1 VVLFNNINGFYLFCK
16 LKISIHNMSKKN
28 WVGIG
33 VFLFLFPFSLS
44 SKAQEVSEE
53 DKTKVTFFGYVSY
66 EAIFDSHNSV
76 FTRDGELYL
85 YPSPPVYHPESNK
98 LVNKNNQLEM
108 LSLQSRLGARIAGPN
123 VLGAKVTGLIEGDFF
138 ATHEDY
144 KHHLRVRHALMKLQW
159 DKIGL
164 TMGQF
169 WHPMFTPELFP
180 LVVSFGAAAPF
191 NPLNR
196 APQIRLD
203 YTPTESFKIVLAA
216 LAHGY
221 HYSIGP
227 EDANRNSGLP
237 DLQFQIHIG
246 NKPGF
251 TTGFT
256 LGYMWLQPMGI
267 KTGNVSYFS
276 EELIGAYNLQW
287 FGRVKN
293 SKFTLQAKASYG
305 ENMTQYVMIGGYGR
319 LLSDAGS
326 NYDYNYTNINSFAGW
341 IEAIYNISEGW
352 ELGMFAGAIG
362 ALGAKEKIDVGG
374 PIWYQRNANLSRGYR
389 FSPRVSYTQKKITL
403 ALEYLYNTADF
414 GASLDEYG
422 KPVNLTRMINHRALF
437 MARYSF

>member
-1 VVLFNNINGFYLFCK
+1 MKTVFRIVTIVTFLLFSCFTLLG
-16 LKISIHNMSKKN
+16 
-28 WVGIG
+28 
-33 VFLFLFPFSLS
+33 
-44 SKAQEVSEE
+44 QEVKEE

-66 EAIFDSHNSV
+66 EAIFDSHRSV

-85 YPSPPVYHPESNK
+85 YPAPPAYHPQTNE
-98 LVNKNNQLEM
+98 LINKNNQLEM
-108 LSLQSRLGARIAGPN
+108 LSLQSRIGARISGPDA
-123 VLGAKVTGLIEGDFF
+123 LGAKVSGLIEGDFF
-138 ATHEDY
+138 ATQEEY

-159 DKIGL
+159 EKVSL
-164 TMGQF
+164 TMGQY

-180 LVVSFGAAAPF
+180 LVISFGAAAPF

-203 YTPTESFKIVLAA
+203 YIPTESFKIVLAA

-221 HYSIGP
+221 HFSVGP

-237 DLQFQIHIG
+237 DLQFQIHLG

-267 KTGNVSYFS
+267 RVGNVYSHFS

-287 FGRVKN
+287 FGRVKK
-293 SKFTLQAKASYG
+293 SKFTIQAKASYG

-341 IEAIYNISEGW
+341 IEAIYNIDQSW
-352 ELGMFAGAIG
+352 ELGLFAGVIG
-362 ALGAKEKIDVGG
+362 ATGAKDKIDFDG
-374 PIWYQRNANLSRGYR
+374 PIWYQRNANLARGYR
-389 FSPRVSYTQKKITL
+389 VSPRIAYTQKKVTL
-403 ALEYLYNTADF
+403 AIEYLYNTADF
-414 GASLDEYG
+414 GAQLDDYG
-422 KPVNLTRMINHRALF
+422 KPFELSRMKNHRALF
-437 MARYSF
+437 MAKYSF